1 MSGERE
7 RVKRALELGRGGGAE
22 LRASGVLHPCSGICC
37 LLPRV
42 KWSGCAELSLSSWE
56 G

>member
-1 MSGERE
+1 MRGERE
-7 RVKRALELGRGGGAE
+7 RALELGRGGGAE
-22 LRASGVLHPCSGICC
+22 LRAAGVPHPCSGICC

-42 KWSGCAELSLSSWE
+42 RASGCAELSLSSRE

>member
-1 MSGERE
+1 MRGERE

-22 LRASGVLHPCSGICC
+22 LRASGVLHPCSGIGC

-42 KWSGCAELSLSSWE
+42 KWVWVCRAEHQLL
-56 G
+56 